1 MILGIHM
8 ISVLYVE
15 NETALLEIGKFF
27 LEKDGSMEV
36 DTCLSIYDA
45 LKKISA
51 KHYDIIISEYAT
63 PMMNG
68 IEFLKSLRSRG
79 DTTPFIIFTKRGR
92 TSVKTEAL
100 NQGVDFYLEKA
111 GNAKAH
117 FAEIIREIQQTV
129 ERKSPCRKLEQPDSG
144 VISTPETAV
153 SNDKEA
159 LQQKKPLYRG
169 IIQSE
174 TGRIEG
180 IASHEPFSE
189 SNTER
194 KIETEEVS
202 CRVVPG
208 SAPAKEPDAV
218 SLTWDVDDKY
228 QPPGIKGTSH
238 DDNNYSRI
246 WEIDD
251 ITGPVEGVN
260 KTHNYQRFFSKR
272 KLSSATYAKIGI
284 GVSILMILTA
294 LYLLPNLL

>member
-1 MILGIHM
+1 M

-27 LEKDGSMEV
+27 IEKDGSMEV

-51 KHYDIIISEYAT
+51 KRYDIIISEYAI
-63 PMMNG
+63 PVMNG

-144 VISTPETAV
+144 LISTLETAV
-153 SNDKEA
+153 SIDKEA
-159 LQQKKPLYRG
+159 VPQKKALCSG
-169 IIQSE
+169 TIQFE
-174 TGRIEG
+174 TGRSEDT
-180 IASHEPFSE
+180 ASHEPFSE

-208 SAPAKEPDAV
+208 SAPTKEPDAV
-218 SLTWDVDDKY
+218 SLTWEVGDAYK
-228 QPPGIKGTSH
+228 PPDFRGTSH
-238 DDNNYSRI
+238 DDNNHSRI

-260 KTHNYQRFFSKR
+260 KTHNYQRFFSNR
-272 KLSSATYAKIGI
+272 KISRAIYLKIGI
-284 GVSILMILTA
+284 GVSLLMILTA